1 MSSKSQAFSLSRLLY
16 SQVVRDSIKSQ
27 FHFSRKIPS
36 LSSATSTS
44 SSLPFPGK
52 AYYSTASYGG
62 DSESVPATLVEDL
75 LAEVEKDRL
84 QERQQRIRAG
94 LDTKD
99 IDAEKKQDYMG
110 VRRLIKKLSKQKLKE
125 PSEINEY
132 EEPTDSDSDED
143 DERFSPEAIQERF
156 EDFEKKFKRHEE
168 LLKNFTDAGI

>member
-1 MSSKSQAFSLSRLLY
+1 M
-16 SQVVRDSIKSQ
+16 
-27 FHFSRKIPS
+27 
-36 LSSATSTS
+36 
-44 SSLPFPGK
+44 
-52 AYYSTASYGG
+52 
-62 DSESVPATLVEDL
+62 EDL